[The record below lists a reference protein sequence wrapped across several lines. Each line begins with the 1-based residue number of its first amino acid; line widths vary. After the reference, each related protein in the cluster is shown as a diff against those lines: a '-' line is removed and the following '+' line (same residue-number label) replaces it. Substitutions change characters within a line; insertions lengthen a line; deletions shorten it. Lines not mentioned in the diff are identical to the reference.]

1 VFVVR
6 ESFLAKQHFLVR
18 QTTVEIMQI
27 NGKIPNSNLTSQ
39 ESSSEKLPMRLLTSC
54 IQGMLGGMKW
64 SVLVAFV
71 MVAVRIAVIAFSETR
86 FRLDWADFFIPFM
99 ILPVWV
105 VIAGIVGLVRGVK
118 KKDDDENW
126 SKDGH

>member
-1 VFVVR
+1 
-6 ESFLAKQHFLVR
+6 
-18 QTTVEIMQI
+18 MQI

-71 MVAVRIAVIAFSETR
+71 MVAVRIAVIAFSDTR

-118 KKDDDENW
+118 KRDD
-126 SKDGH
+126 